1 MIGIILGIL
10 LGFLIY
16 QESWISV
23 IVLLILF
30 LNEISQ
36 GALFMS
42 FEELIGEKTRI
53 GFFIL
58 AFIFIVIY
66 ILI

>member
-1 MIGIILGIL
+1 MIGIIFGIL

-30 LNEISQ
+30 LNEVSQ

-42 FEELIGEKTRI
+42 FEEMIGQKTRI
-53 GFFIL
+53 FL
-58 AFIFIVIY
+58 YAAAF
-66 ILI
+66 LS

>member
-23 IVLLILF
+23 IILLILF
-30 LNEISQ
+30 LNEVSQ

-53 GFFIL
+53 VFYALTFL
-58 AFIFIVIY
+58 FIVIY